1 MFQLVFCKNPT
12 KDKGKKYKRALC
24 LFSSF
29 ILVHKF
35 YKTNIEISTKLIILR
50 YTQVGTCFFT
60 ENVLLHKKNS
70 MISFKKVEMI

>member
-1 MFQLVFCKNPT
+1 MFQLVFCKNPM

-24 LFSSF
+24 LFSPF

-50 YTQVGTCFFT
+50 YTQVSTCFFP
-60 ENVLLHKKNS
+60 ENVLLHKKS